1 MARHILPSMLIP
13 GLLAA
18 AMSSGFAADPVK
30 IRVASVS
37 VPPSMHTLYMQVAY
51 EEGIYRR
58 NGLQVDDILQMNS
71 GPLVTQALAAGRVD
85 VADTDAE
92 GVLNAAAAGFQLVAV
107 SAPAQYL
114 SYLIMV
120 QPEIKT
126 LKDLAGKPFAISRP
140 GALSQYLMFP
150 VLERAAS
157 HEDRHQLGPDR
168 RPERTAAGAG
178 QQPRQGR
185 AAASRLRAGGAARQQ
200 CR

>member
-1 MARHILPSMLIP
+1 MARHILPSLLIS

-37 VPPSMHTLYMQVAY
+37 VPPSMHTLYMQVAF

-92 GVLNAAAAGFQLVAV
+92 GVLNAPL
-107 SAPAQYL
+107 PA
-114 SYLIMV
+114 SSW
-120 QPEIKT
+120 
-126 LKDLAGKPFAISRP
+126 SR
-140 GALSQYLMFP
+140 Y
-150 VLERAAS
+150 
-157 HEDRHQLGPDR
+157 RHR
-168 RPERTAAGAG
+168 RNTCPTWSWCS
-178 QQPRQGR
+178 PRSKR
-185 AAASRLRAGGAARQQ
+185 
-200 CR
+200 